1 MAAVTLVFVY
11 NADSG
16 LFNTLTDIAHK
27 TFAPETYSCNL
38 CALTYGTF
46 GMRQEWKEFLET
58 LDCDME
64 FLHRN
69 ELFDAYGSA
78 PSALPTVFI
87 KQDGQL
93 MELIPAAAINACA
106 TMADLKQLIS
116 GTLVQHQAHNCSVTS
131 KEPL

>member
-46 GMRQEWKEFLET
+46 GMRQEWKEFLEA
-58 LDCDME
+58 LDCAME

-69 ELFDAYGSA
+69 ELLDAYGSA
-78 PSALPTVFI
+78 PTALPAVYI

-93 MELIPAAAINACA
+93 SEMISAAAINACA
-106 TMADLKQLIS
+106 TMADLKQLMS
-116 GTLVQHQAHNCSVTS
+116 GALAQYQAHHCSVSS